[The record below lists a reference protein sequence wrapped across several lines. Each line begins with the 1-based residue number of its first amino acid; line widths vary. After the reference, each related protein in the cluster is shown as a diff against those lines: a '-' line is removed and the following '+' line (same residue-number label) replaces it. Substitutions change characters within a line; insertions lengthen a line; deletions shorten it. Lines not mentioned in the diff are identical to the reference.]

1 MINEKNYERMATEVL
16 EIINLYPQ
24 KVKEKISKR
33 LIEELEKHK
42 LPNLDVKLDK
52 NKKIYEQD
60 ICDESLVFIYMIY
73 RDYIASPEEKANFDN
88 ILNKFDEEIKMK
100 YNPDNLFKRNSRR

>member
-1 MINEKNYERMATEVL
+1 MISEKNYERMATEIL

-24 KVKEKISKR
+24 KVKEKIPER

-42 LPNLDVKLDK
+42 LSNLDVKLDK

-73 RDYIASPEEKANFDN
+73 RDYIASPEEKAKIDN
-88 ILNKFDEEIKMK
+88 IIDEFDEEIKMK
-100 YNPDNLFKRNSRR
+100 YNPDNLFKNN